1 MNVGREVLAG
11 LVDLAQVAV
20 QAHTLHLELLL
31 DVLHLLLVGALHQ
44 NAGELALSGR
54 GQLGQHLVLCAVQ
67 GAGVL
72 AVVQLLAHLFPEC
85 FHGIHLAHFLGKIA
99 VQGGQLADADIDQ
112 LDLEDNG
119 LSGQVLDVIAYREG
133 DVDLEFLAALVA
145 QNAVLKAG
153 DHPAAAQLQGLVLC
167 GTALEGLAVQQALV
181 IDVNDVALNGRA
193 LVGHQLGSSIAAA
206 LQHGIDLFVGDGR
219 GHALHMEA
227 GGLGQVQLRLQRG
240 GGGGY
245 KALVLF
251 NADQVI
257 AGLIHRLEAV
267 LGHGGLVQGRNIAIH
282 QVVDGIIPECVLA
295 AVGLDLSTVSLA
307 LGKALDG
314 VAGAGALIHRIGCGL
329 QLFSCCA
336 EGHLAD
342 TLFGSF
348 HAYQF
353 HRNPTSVLPPK
364 ERFQTL
370 VKLL

>member
-1 MNVGREVLAG
+1 M
-11 LVDLAQVAV
+11 
-20 QAHTLHLELLL
+20 
-31 DVLHLLLVGALHQ
+31 
-44 NAGELALSGR
+44 
-54 GQLGQHLVLCAVQ
+54 
-67 GAGVL
+67 
-72 AVVQLLAHLFPEC
+72 
-85 FHGIHLAHFLGKIA
+85 
-99 VQGGQLADADIDQ
+99 
-112 LDLEDNG
+112 
-119 LSGQVLDVIAYREG
+119 IAYREG

-167 GTALEGLAVQQALV
+167 GTALEGLAVQQTLV

-193 LVGHQLGSSIAAA
+193 LVGHQFGSSIAAA
-206 LQHGIDLFVGDGR
+206 LQHGIDLFVGDGG

-295 AVGLDLSTVSLA
+295 AVGLDLSTVGLA

-329 QLFSCCA
+329 QLLSCCA

-370 VKLL
+370 IKLL

>member
-20 QAHTLHLELLL
+20 QAHALHLELLL

-54 GQLGQHLVLCAVQ
+54 GQLGQHLILGAVQ

-72 AVVQLLAHLFPEC
+72 AIVQLLAHLLPER
-85 FHGIHLAHFLGKIA
+85 FHGVHLAHLLGKIA

-112 LDLEDNG
+112 LDLKDNG
-119 LSGQVLDVIAYREG
+119 LSGQIFDVIACREG

-193 LVGHQLGSSIAAA
+193 LVGHQLGGSIAAA
-206 LQHGIDLFVGDGR
+206 LQHGIDLFVGDGG

-295 AVGLDLSTVSLA
+295 AVGLDLSTVGLA

-329 QLFSCCA
+329 QLLSRCA

-353 HRNPTSVLPPK
+353 HRNPTSVLPQK
-364 ERFQTL
+364 EQFQTL
-370 VKLL
+370 IKLL